1 MINAKMKNFAISVLA
16 FVMCLTLAFGIA
28 GFSAEKVSKADTAGT
43 YSTRTLSTD
52 NLTSTWTY
60 NGLTDGTTMTWQK
73 EGTVTVYSDADAVFD
88 TANGKVQITPNKEII
103 LKRGAVAYYPVPKNS
118 AGSITFVGTSDK
130 TDRFLQ
136 VNSDATKQILMS
148 RSGASYTFTASD
160 ITNLTYNGVEGTY
173 LKLLHPTTSN
183 GDYKYSKAEIVL
195 TSGSYALNFTIS
207 YDLAGGEGTI
217 ADDVLEIGQTQ
228 SVVSSVVPTL
238 TGKKFSHWTDGVNN
252 YQPGDAITVSESTK
266 LTAVYN
272 VEISAITA
280 PLNVIKVYKENLAV
294 ADLGLPTTVSV
305 TTVDGEV
312 DCEVV
317 WDTTALVLDNTVNT
331 EQTVSGQITI
341 PAGYVLAEGVENAVS
356 IGVTILATAPVV
368 EAIEAPSDI
377 KVIAL
382 TQSIELPTEVIVT
395 VNSDEIARPVQW
407 TGDYDLNVV
416 GEYTLT
422 GTVDFGEFANTN
434 ELTVSQKIIVY
445 ADEIIA
451 VEGVAQSV
459 AVGATVNLPE
469 TVKVTV
475 QDSLTMGTYEKT
487 VAVVW
492 NGGAVID
499 TSALGSQNVNGALTL
514 DASLLNSANVPV
526 IAVVNVINQ
535 TEINWVAYADG
546 SEYDVE
552 WTTVYTDKI
561 LGTKNGIIVKA
572 ENGASSD
579 GGHKQTKPMIK
590 LNKGTAG
597 AISIFVPSTATMISI
612 EVDACAYGTGKEGS
626 IQITNGTTVIGSADI
641 SATSTNTDDNSL
653 TYVVPTVATATYSGT
668 TGGVY
673 YIQASSEN
681 NLYVTAIRVKAI
693 VPELMAITY
702 NVNGGEGKNVVVEFE
717 KGSTATVN
725 SIPTP
730 AQGYEF
736 IGWNTQADGE
746 GTSYANGDTFT
757 INESVELFAVYKPL
771 ITAVEY
777 NSMLAQ
783 VYIKASLDEKLLT
796 QQASEIFGLPAQISA
811 TLQGAT
817 DPINVTV
824 DWTQSLAEL
833 ETATYA
839 VGEYTLTGAISSVDY
854 NFATD
859 VNTNVV
865 LVVRILESKLQI
877 TSFDALNVSV
887 ELGKTEALPTI
898 VTANLSDLT
907 TIDLAVDFSGANVDF
922 ALVGETQYE
931 GVVTF
936 DAETMELASAEVK
949 AILTVTVYTYEIT
962 AISPVGEKTAFV
974 GGSIVLP
981 AKVSG
986 SYVDRELNPQT
997 TELSVTWDYTAV
1009 DFTTVGSYTA
1019 TGTVTFTDLFVK
1031 ADGLSEQ
1038 ITAQINV
1045 GEYVASSTARSTN
1058 FADYARTGAG
1068 SVRGFTLTGTVE
1080 PGAMANLQGQK
1091 IKNGSITFELTR
1103 PAKVTFSIAYS
1114 KDLAI
1119 KLDGGSANGGLD
1131 LSVANYPVN
1140 QIHVLSFELQAGS
1153 HSISSTS
1160 TSGSFSIGYV
1170 IIDDGGSEIF
1180 LATESEN
1187 VLPSMPVTKTVD
1199 GVNYNFF
1206 GWVNKAGAQIYN
1218 PGETVDSDLYYA
1230 LYLTAS
1236 QVQGAAIQVGSTD
1249 KQIRF
1254 TSTIQMLN
1262 ASALFDNL
1270 ASNNVISVSNAITLN
1285 SQSVT
1290 STEIIDKAMDMVKIY
1305 QIVAVEKFT
1314 NAYTLTSTAHVGSTE
1329 VLNSAITRSA
1339 KQVAESLI
1347 SDVQATSDAKYKFT
1361 TENGFS
1367 AYNTLEREAISAY
1380 IVDDSQSGGGTG
1392 SEGGEG
1398 GSGSGSEGGEGGSGS
1413 GSEGGEGGSG
1423 SGSEGGALVET
1434 LVTTEESLKNGLYV
1448 SELAVTEAN
1457 TYYLGS
1463 AEGGNYIFKIEVTDA
1478 TGTYVL
1484 NAADLQAFE
1493 AFEDPTNKIGALRE
1507 DGEEIVCGTNN
1518 AFTLILASGKT
1529 KVDASEKTFSDGFA
1543 GTQRINFG
1551 GKTQTVSGVLTNAIE
1566 FSTTGE
1572 ATIKVWW
1579 VSGGDGRQV
1588 KVFKP
1593 AELGL

>member
-28 GFSAEKVSKADTAGT
+28 GFSKDSVALAADSTLVIFDGSVDTVMPTTGTDAVSGSTFEVVGLSKVQSDKINSSHNAINTGGNCKSSRYIKFVIASGYTADISLIAYTNSSSKVRRTFVATELTTDYTKAINGLICDEAQYNHTEKTATLAAGT
-43 YSTRTLSTD
+43 YYI
-52 NLTSTWTY
+52 NF
-60 NGLTDGTTMTWQK
+60 
-73 EGTVTVYSDADAVFD
+73 DA
-88 TANGKVQITPNKEII
+88 
-103 LKRGAVAYYPVPKNS
+103 S
-118 AGSITFVGTSDK
+118 
-130 TDRFLQ
+130 
-136 VNSDATKQILMS
+136 VNI
-148 RSGASYTFTASD
+148 
-160 ITNLTYNGVEGTY
+160 
-173 LKLLHPTTSN
+173 
-183 GDYKYSKAEIVL
+183 YKA
-195 TSGSYALNFTIS
+195 
-207 YDLAGGEGTI
+207 
-217 ADDVLEIGQTQ
+217 VLEINAEAIVATYDAGDGSNAPENQKLPT
-228 SVVSSVVPTL
+228 SSTSLTVGAAPTAPI
-238 TGKKFSHWTDGVNN
+238 GKVFAGWSDGTNVYEAGSN
-252 YQPGDAITVSESTK
+252 YEIPAGTK
-266 LTAVYN
+266 AVAFTAVYN

-331 EQTVSGQITI
+331 EQIVSGQITI
-341 PAGYVLAEGVENAVS
+341 PVGYVLAEGVENAVS

-368 EAIEAPSDI
+368 EAIENPSDI

-407 TGDYDLNVV
+407 TGGYDLNVV

-546 SEYDVE
+546 SEYDVD
-552 WTTVYTDKI
+552 WTTVYTDKV

-579 GGHKQTKPMIK
+579 GSHKQTKPMIK

-612 EVDACAYGTGKEGS
+612 EVDACAFGTGKEGS
-626 IQITNGTTVIGSADI
+626 IQITNGTTVIGSADV

-668 TGGVY
+668 TDGVY

-736 IGWNTQADGE
+736 IGWNTQANGE

-839 VGEYTLTGAISSVDY
+839 IGEYTLTGAISSVDY

-922 ALVGETQYE
+922 ALVGETQYD

-962 AISPVGEKTAFV
+962 AIAPVGEKTAFV

-1140 QIHVLSFELQAGS
+1140 QIHVLSFDLAAGS

-1270 ASNNVISVSNAITLN
+1270 VTNNVISVSNAITLN
-1285 SQSVT
+1285 SESVT

-1347 SDVQATSDAKYKFT
+1347 SDVQTTSDAKYKFT

-1380 IVDDSQSGGGTG
+1380 IVDDSQSGGGSGSEGGEGGSG

-1423 SGSEGGALVET
+1423 SGSEGGEGGALVET

-1484 NAADLQAFE
+1484 NATDLQAFE
-1493 AFEDPTNKIGALRE
+1493 AFEDPTNKTGALRQ